1 VVICVKQKAE
11 RRRLL
16 MAKFK
21 PYRID
26 QRMLLPPS
34 LHDFIP
40 ANHLARLVDR
50 VVEKLNTGAIEDTYS
65 ELGQNTYHP
74 KILIKLLFYGYA
86 VGERSGRVIGRR
98 CETDT
103 AYMFLAQ
110 MYRPD
115 FRTINDFRKNNTE
128 GLSQYFV
135 DIVRM
140 CKELGLVRIGQIS
153 IDSTKIKANAA
164 NRRTKTRDEYREWL
178 RRVNK
183 KIEEILEEADRVD
196 AQEDEIYGDKRGDE
210 LPEDIDTEEKLKQ
223 KLQEVT
229 KQFKTDR
236 EKINLTDSEA
246 RFMKGGDGRID
257 IGYNCQ
263 AAVTDDQLIVSSEVL
278 TDPNDRYALE
288 RMVETTEE
296 NTGEEVKE
304 VGADGGYSGYEN
316 YEYLSNR
323 GKVGYIPD
331 PNINRVSGQKL
342 NKYHQDHFTYDKE
355 RDEYRCPE
363 GFRLRAYKVRR
374 QDAGYRRWRQV
385 IYKGL
390 SCPSCGK
397 RDHCT
402 TQRYRTI
409 ARDDRKELVEEMRKR
424 LETPEGQKKYI
435 KRLYTVEPIFGH
447 LKHNLGYRHF
457 LIRGLEKVRTE
468 FKLMCIGY
476 NLKKMNQLLAATP

>member
-1 VVICVKQKAE
+1 
-11 RRRLL
+11 

-40 ANHLARLVDR
+40 ANHLARLIVR

-74 KILIKLLFYGYA
+74 RVLIKLLFYGYA
-86 VGERSGRVIGRR
+86 AGERSGRVIARR

-103 AYMFLAQ
+103 AYMSLAQ

-140 CKELGLVRIGQIS
+140 CKELGLVRIGQIN
-153 IDSTKIKANAA
+153 IDST
-164 NRRTKTRDEYREWL
+164 
-178 RRVNK
+178 
-183 KIEEILEEADRVD
+183 
-196 AQEDEIYGDKRGDE
+196 
-210 LPEDIDTEEKLKQ
+210 
-223 KLQEVT
+223 
-229 KQFKTDR
+229 
-236 EKINLTDSEA
+236 
-246 RFMKGGDGRID
+246 
-257 IGYNCQ
+257 
-263 AAVTDDQLIVSSEVL
+263 
-278 TDPNDRYALE
+278 
-288 RMVETTEE
+288 
-296 NTGEEVKE
+296 
-304 VGADGGYSGYEN
+304 
-316 YEYLSNR
+316 
-323 GKVGYIPD
+323 
-331 PNINRVSGQKL
+331 NINRVAGRKL

-374 QDAGYRRWRQV
+374 QDAGYGRWRQV

-397 RDHCT
+397 RDLCT

-409 ARDDRKELVEEMRKR
+409 ARDDRKELLEEMRKR
-424 LETPEGQKKYI
+424 SETPEGQKKYT

-468 FKLMCIGY
+468 FKLMCIRY
-476 NLKKMNQLLAATP
+476 NLKKMNQLLATTP